1 MLSWP
6 ALLLAPL
13 VALGQLSI
21 AYSLVTPACAS
32 QSRGGLHAV
41 AVVSLI
47 LVLATVAM
55 AWRGWR
61 RHAGPGGSARGAAPS
76 GESERGVSAAE
87 SDSAAKRPHFVA
99 LVALLVGSLS
109 ALVSIVLWLP
119 IWFLSPCY

>member
-32 QSRGGLHAV
+32 QSRGELHAV
-41 AVVSLI
+41 ALVSLI

-61 RHAGPGGSARGAAPS
+61 RHAGPAARRGAAPS

>member
-21 AYSLVTPACAS
+21 AYSMVTPACAS
-32 QSRGGLHAV
+32 QSASGLHAV
-41 AVVSLI
+41 AVASL
-47 LVLATVAM
+47 LVVLAMTAM

-61 RHAGPGGSARGAAPS
+61 RQAGASTGEGADS
-76 GESERGVSAAE
+76 NGRSQRSVTAAE
-87 SDSAAKRPHFVA
+87 SDREANRSHFVA
-99 LVALLVGSLS
+99 LMAVVVGSLS
-109 ALVSIVLWLP
+109 ALVSMALWLP